1 MAPYR
6 AHRDSAPQPAAPT
19 TGLVADMVRQFADPY
34 AFLRELVQNGI
45 DAGARSIEVRVER
58 SLDAV
63 ITISVTDDGSG
74 MTPEVIQGP
83 LLTLFESSKEGDTSK
98 IGKYG
103 VGFVSVFA
111 LEPDEVQVITW
122 RDGGSWL
129 VRLLKDHSYELTETG
144 PREGSGTTVAL
155 VMGTGGAATNSAVT
169 AAASGTKAGE
179 GKTQEELRAAAL
191 AQHLLGQG
199 TPAPESPL
207 AEHEARTSASLRTWC
222 RHARCPIHLTVID
235 HGSREEPRRTRV
247 DTAIGVVAPFTVE
260 EASDDEVYV
269 VGTSAGTRHL
279 EGELAC
285 VSEPELG
292 ESFAGFYNRGL
303 MLYETQHPLS
313 EDLIG
318 IRFKV
323 MSRHLQHT
331 LSRDNVKRDES
342 FERVIER
349 VRAIVKGALREKLLI
364 ELARRAERVANGEGE
379 KAYAAVL
386 EAALSPVL
394 ALEPSEVALPLT
406 DPVGGSVV
414 LHGLDEHVH
423 VGAKL
428 LRGRPLIRGEPL
440 LTAPNKSPITTA
452 LAREGRH
459 VFRCDLREIKGI
471 LEHRFPLEIDDVRAA
486 YGIVTPYPEK
496 RWSEGDKALCAGV
509 YAALEAV
516 GEGVARV
523 GLCTMQGATLG
534 RAAVVVPE
542 DSAPEALLCSAG
554 DVRAW
559 WKGWGRR
566 HVMLLNVGSEVVR
579 LARSRTAADAGA
591 GPILLARVLLLEAAG
606 EAISASANERLLELA
621 GKGLA

>member
-1 MAPYR
+1 
-6 AHRDSAPQPAAPT
+6 
-19 TGLVADMVRQFADPY
+19 MVRQFADPY

-45 DAGARSIEVRVER
+45 DAGARAIEVRIER
-58 SLDAV
+58 SVDGGVA
-63 ITISVTDDGSG
+63 ISVTDDGSG

-111 LEPDEVQVITW
+111 LEPDEVQVSTW

-129 VRLLKDHSYELTETG
+129 VRLLKDHSYELTDTG

-155 VMGTGGAATNSAVT
+155 VMGTGGAGASSGVTT
-169 AAASGTKAGE
+169 AASAEAA
-179 GKTQEELRAAAL
+179 GKTQEEQRAAAL
-191 AQHLLGQG
+191 AQHLQG
-199 TPAPESPL
+199 VSAPSSPL
-207 AEHEARTSASLRTWC
+207 AEHEARTTASLRMWC
-222 RHARCPIHLTVID
+222 RHARCPIHLTVLD
-235 HGSREEPRRTRV
+235 HGSREEPRRTRI
-247 DTAIGVVAPFTVE
+247 DTALGVIAPFTVE

-279 EGELAC
+279 ERELTG
-285 VSEPELG
+285 VTEPELG

-303 MLYETQHPLS
+303 MLYETQHPLLD
-313 EDLIG
+313 DLVG

-331 LSRDNVKRDES
+331 LSRDNVKRDEA
-342 FERVIER
+342 FERVIAR
-349 VRAIVKGALREKLLI
+349 VRAMVKGAFREKLLI

-394 ALEPSEVALPLT
+394 AIEPSEVALPLT

-414 LHGLDEHVH
+414 LRGLDEHVH

-428 LRGRPLIRGEPL
+428 LRGRPLLRGEPL

-459 VFRCDLREIKGI
+459 VFRGDLREITSALTG
-471 LEHRFPLEIDDVRAA
+471 RFPLEIEDARVA
-486 YGIVTPYPEK
+486 YAIVTPYPEA
-496 RWSEGDKALCAGV
+496 RWSDGDRALCEGV
-509 YAALEAV
+509 FAALEAV

-523 GLCTMQGATLG
+523 GLCSMQGAALG

-542 DSAPEALLCSAG
+542 DSASEALLCSAG
-554 DVRAW
+554 DIRAW

-566 HVMLLNVGSEVVR
+566 HVMLLNIGSEVVR

-621 GKGLA
+621 GKGVA